1 MMMTRQ
7 GQNKGTPT
15 TKKGRELVHASK
27 SNNARHREDDA
38 SLSSSL
44 IANTY
49 IDWCKLLV
57 NLDTR
62 KSAKRYMLYIAE
74 ENKSGD
80 DRWPRS
86 YFYSNKNHS
95 NYLQPP

>member
-1 MMMTRQ
+1 MMMMTRQ

-57 NLDTR
+57 NLDHTR

-86 YFYSNKNHS
+86 YFYYNCIK
-95 NYLQPP
+95 